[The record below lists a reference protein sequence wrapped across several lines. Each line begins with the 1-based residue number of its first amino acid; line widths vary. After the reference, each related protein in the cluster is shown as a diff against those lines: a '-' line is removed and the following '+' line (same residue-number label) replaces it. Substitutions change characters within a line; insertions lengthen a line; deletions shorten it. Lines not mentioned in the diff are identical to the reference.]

1 MRIRFIADIRS
12 LIARNWIS
20 YFPQA
25 GHEVRVIST
34 FPREQNVIPG
44 TTIHALPLAFSWA
57 GETSKNSIIPSSLLF
72 LRSFTNKIKDWLH
85 LDVIW
90 WACIVPLLAPF
101 TLDSLDYAP
110 HR

>member
-34 FPREQNVIPG
+34 FLREQNVIPG

-57 GETSKNSIIPSSLLF
+57 GETSKNNSTQ
-72 LRSFTNKIKDWLH
+72 SFKGPDLKNTFWTLH
-85 LDVIW
+85 
-90 WACIVPLLAPF
+90 
-101 TLDSLDYAP
+101 TGKNS
-110 HR
+110 

>member
-34 FPREQNVIPG
+34 FPRDE
-44 TTIHALPLAFSWA
+44 
-57 GETSKNSIIPSSLLF
+57 ETLE
-72 LRSFTNKIKDWLH
+72 
-85 LDVIW
+85 
-90 WACIVPLLAPF
+90 
-101 TLDSLDYAP
+101 
-110 HR
+110 

>member
-57 GETSKNSIIPSSLLF
+57 GETSKIENPNPLIF
-72 LRSFTNKIKDWLH
+72 RSCPIHFGI
-85 LDVIW
+85 
-90 WACIVPLLAPF
+90 
-101 TLDSLDYAP
+101 
-110 HR
+110 R